1 MQFKRPISELVSL
14 IHCRANDRMPLWCLM
29 MQKYLGATLVFFSLL
44 LTSTESSAHLI
55 LAGYGSVNIDGSKI
69 TILVGVP
76 IQSFTGID
84 IPQDEIQQQKTI
96 QQHKQLLI
104 EQLNSNM
111 KFTFSAPL
119 EVFADEI
126 LYSPQLPGE
135 KTPPQV
141 EWLRQL
147 KLNGPLSSQ
156 QIDIEL
162 NTKALGTKYIFQVKN
177 GADQEIAV
185 ITDDEPKHQFFK
197 DRWGTLKSF
206 FFEGLSHILSGFD
219 HLLFILI
226 LLISAINIKRWLWVL
241 SSFTLAHGMTYSLA
255 SQGVLS
261 VSPPLVESVI
271 ALTIVITAIFE
282 IRNFH
287 PKLWQE
293 CLTVFGFGLFHGLGF
308 ASAMSTLTHESRFPI
323 ISILGFNLGIELGQL
338 ITSLA
343 ILLVLLA
350 LKKFPPVYQHTPR
363 AIAIFSL
370 VVGCY
375 WFVERLLLQ

>member
-1 MQFKRPISELVSL
+1 MKKCVYFL
-14 IHCRANDRMPLWCLM
+14 
-29 MQKYLGATLVFFSLL
+29 LVFFSFFLIN
-44 LTSTESSAHLI
+44 TESSAHLI
-55 LAGYGSVNIDGSKI
+55 LAGYGSINIDGNKI

-76 IQSFTGID
+76 IKSFTRID
-84 IPQDEIQQQKTI
+84 FPLDDIQQQKTI
-96 QQHKQLLI
+96 QQNKHILI

-111 KFTFSAPL
+111 KFTFNAPL
-119 EVFADEI
+119 EVIADEI

-185 ITDDEPKHQFFK
+185 ITDDEPNHQFFK
-197 DRWGTLKSF
+197 DQWGTLKSF

-226 LLISAINIKRWLWVL
+226 LLISGINIKRWLWVL

-255 SQGVLS
+255 SLGIFS
-261 VSPPLVESVI
+261 VSAPLVESVI
-271 ALTIVITAIFE
+271 ALTIIITSIFE

-293 CLTVFGFGLFHGLGF
+293 CLIVFGFGLFHGLGF
-308 ASAMSTLTHESRFPI
+308 SSAMSTITNESRFPT
-323 ISILGFNLGIELGQL
+323 ISILGFNLGIEFGQL
-338 ITSLA
+338 VTSLA
-343 ILLVLLA
+343 IYLALLA
-350 LKKFPPVYQHTPR
+350 LRKFPHLYQSTPR
-363 AIAIFSL
+363 AIAILSMI
-370 VVGCY
+370 VGCY
-375 WFVERLLLQ
+375 WFFERLFLQ

>member
-1 MQFKRPISELVSL
+1 
-14 IHCRANDRMPLWCLM
+14 
-29 MQKYLGATLVFFSLL
+29 MQKYFGFLLVFFSLL
-44 LTSTESSAHLI
+44 ITNTESSAHLI
-55 LAGYGSVNIDGSKI
+55 LAGYGSVNIDGNKI
-69 TILVGVP
+69 SILVGVP
-76 IQSFTGID
+76 IQSFTGIV
-84 IPQDEIQQQKTI
+84 IPEDNIQQQKTI
-96 QQHKQLLI
+96 QQHKQALI

-111 KFTFSAPL
+111 KFTFSAPI
-119 EVFADEI
+119 EVIADEI
-126 LYSPQLPGE
+126 LHSPQLPGE

-147 KLNGPLSSQ
+147 KLYGPLPSQ

-177 GADQEIAV
+177 GTDQEIAV
-185 ITDDEPKHQFFK
+185 ITNDEPKHQFFK
-197 DRWGTLKSF
+197 DQWGTLKSF

-226 LLISAINIKRWLWVL
+226 LLISGINIKRWLWVL

-255 SQGVLS
+255 SQGVFS

-271 ALTIVITAIFE
+271 ALTIVITSIFE

-293 CLTVFGFGLFHGLGF
+293 CLIVFGFGLFHGLGF
-308 ASAMSTLTHESRFPI
+308 ASAMSTITNESRFPI
-323 ISILGFNLGIELGQL
+323 ISILGFNLGIEFGQI

-350 LKKFPPVYQHTPR
+350 FKQFPPLYRNTPR
-363 AIAIFSL
+363 VIAIFSL
-370 VVGCY
+370 LVGCY
-375 WFVERLLLQ
+375 WFVERLFFQ